1 MNRHYNTGKTIDWFE
16 TIIPIPVWFNDMPF
30 PIMNLEYMDLIAE
43 IEFNSILDIMLVR
56 DIEIIKK
63 ILIQKV
69 DPINKPKHEKSII
82 DIFLTAKNIDLHLNN
97 KIKSDVYK
105 ISNDLEKVQVEILDY
120 NDFDK
125 NTIKYPEQKTEI
137 KLENCYRLPIDYFLS
152 NESIFKKP
160 KFLFKISNDG
170 SLQDLVNSEDYII
183 DGGYGYSI
191 PNIKDYP
198 EAFTPDYN
206 DSIFIENYRFSR
218 NKINS
223 IIANDKLKEVLLNI
237 FPKITLDTPVGG
249 TKAEILVSEI
259 DMYGRITKLEFENLN
274 GNKIRGTNYPLDIT
288 DTSDIKYIIT
298 GYNAEEIKI
307 YFNLF
312 PKNYTLNE
320 TLYGD
325 KITNNNYLDMDIFGN
340 LINIE
345 ISNNGVYYAS
355 RPKIFIYGDKSNFVA
370 SPKIRY
376 SKY

>member
-137 KLENCYRLPIDYFLS
+137 KFENCYIIRIDYFLS
-152 NESIFKKP
+152 N
-160 KFLFKISNDG
+160 
-170 SLQDLVNSEDYII
+170 
-183 DGGYGYSI
+183 
-191 PNIKDYP
+191 
-198 EAFTPDYN
+198 
-206 DSIFIENYRFSR
+206 
-218 NKINS
+218 
-223 IIANDKLKEVLLNI
+223 
-237 FPKITLDTPVGG
+237 
-249 TKAEILVSEI
+249 
-259 DMYGRITKLEFENLN
+259 
-274 GNKIRGTNYPLDIT
+274 
-288 DTSDIKYIIT
+288 
-298 GYNAEEIKI
+298 
-307 YFNLF
+307 
-312 PKNYTLNE
+312 
-320 TLYGD
+320 
-325 KITNNNYLDMDIFGN
+325 
-340 LINIE
+340 
-345 ISNNGVYYAS
+345 
-355 RPKIFIYGDKSNFVA
+355 
-370 SPKIRY
+370 
-376 SKY
+376 